1 MKRLV
6 LFFLLVSQGSCVGH
20 IAAPVSPQ
28 EQQTAEQLIEQG
40 AAFIRIGKL
49 DEARASFILSAELAM
64 TPAALDG
71 IGCVDFLLGE
81 LTSARDLF
89 LRAYKLDENY
99 VESISNL
106 ALLYNFIGAHRE
118 AERLYERV
126 IQVQPTAFQSRNN
139 LAVLLE
145 ELGNTSQA
153 RDELYKGYVL
163 SQSDVVR
170 DNLKRVGQE
179 GWQP

>member
-1 MKRLV
+1 MKRIV
-6 LFFLLVSQGSCVGH
+6 LLFLLVSQYACVGGV
-20 IAAPVSPQ
+20 AAPLTPH
-28 EQQTAEQLIEQG
+28 EERTAEQLIEQG
-40 AAFIRIGKL
+40 AAFLRVGRL
-49 DEARASFILSAELAM
+49 DEARASFLLSAELSV

-71 IGCVDFLLGE
+71 LGCVDFLLGE

-99 VESISNL
+99 VESLSNL

-118 AERLYERV
+118 SGKLYRRAL
-126 IQVQPTAFQSRNN
+126 QVQPTAFQPRNN

-145 ELGNTSQA
+145 EQGNTSQA

-163 SQSDVVR
+163 SQSDIVG
-170 DNLKRVGQE
+170 DNLKRVE
-179 GWQP
+179 GEALNP